1 LRERRGSA
9 VAGEGRSITVTVKYG
24 ASVDDSQI
32 SFHGAAYEVYDD
44 IATCFGLDR
53 NSVTSLSLHELVAE
67 VGQIAQSTRTVMK
80 GLGGHIVPQGGGQAE
95 TPRDAITPGQG
106 ENAVLQQIAA
116 CETVDELRRLWAAN
130 QAAFSDP
137 AVMDAWKARGRS
149 LKRS

>member
-1 LRERRGSA
+1 M
-9 VAGEGRSITVTVKYG
+9 AGEGRSITVTVKYG
-24 ASVDDSQI
+24 ASADDSQI

-44 IATCFGLDR
+44 IVTCFGLDR

-95 TPRDAITPGQG
+95 TPRDAMTPGPAQG
-106 ENAVLQQIAA
+106 ERNAVLEQIAA
-116 CETVDELRRLWAAN
+116 CKTVDELRRLWAAN